1 MQFDHGRWLA
11 SPTDL
16 ANFLACPHKTSLDR
30 LVAGGKLDRPAWEDP
45 IAEQL
50 RRRGEAHERQY
61 VARLASQGLAIV
73 DLGGVERPDR
83 RAKTLAAMRAGADVI
98 VQAALQN
105 DQWTG
110 FADVLRK
117 IAVPS
122 ALGGWSYEAHD
133 TKLARETRGGTI
145 LQLSVYSDLIAE
157 IQGRAPEA
165 FHVVTPAG
173 TARHR
178 FDDYAA
184 YFRQTRG
191 AFRRA
196 MEASPA

>member
-117 IAVPS
+117 NCRAV
-122 ALGGWSYEAHD
+122 G
-133 TKLARETRGGTI
+133 
-145 LQLSVYSDLIAE
+145 V
-157 IQGRAPEA
+157 GRL
-165 FHVVTPAG
+165 VIRS
-173 TARHR
+173 ARHEAR
-178 FDDYAA
+178 
-184 YFRQTRG
+184 TRD
-191 AFRRA
+191 ARRHDP
-196 MEASPA
+196 ST